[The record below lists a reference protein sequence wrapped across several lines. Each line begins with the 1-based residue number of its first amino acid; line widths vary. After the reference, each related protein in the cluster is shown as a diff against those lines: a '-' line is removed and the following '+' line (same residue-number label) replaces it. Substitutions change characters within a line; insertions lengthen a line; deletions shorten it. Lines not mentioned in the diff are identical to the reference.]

1 MDIKV
6 ATLNVRGLNNNNK
19 CNVIFSWVK
28 ELYDICLVQES
39 YCTLANSD
47 KFKRGWKGEILH
59 SYSNSTHSRSVSI
72 LFNRKLDYTVLN
84 SHTDNDGRLI
94 LANLKINNNE
104 FTLVN
109 IYAPNSE
116 AERIAFF
123 NKMKEFIK
131 VHAVNKSK
139 LIIGGDFNC
148 VLEFGVLC
156 CLTTTGLRKDIRHQI
171 RRLYSHKITY
181 VHYNYILSSHLL
193 SHFRIYLPQV
203 IVVLV

>member
-19 CNVIFSWVK
+19 RNVIYSRIKK

-59 SYSNSTHSRSVSI
+59 SYYNSTHSRGVSI

-94 LANLKINNNE
+94 LVNLKINNNE

-109 IYAPNSE
+109 IYAPNSV

-123 NKMKEFIK
+123 HKMKEFIK

-139 LIIGGDFNC
+139 LIIWW
-148 VLEFGVLC
+148 
-156 CLTTTGLRKDIRHQI
+156 
-171 RRLYSHKITY
+171 
-181 VHYNYILSSHLL
+181 
-193 SHFRIYLPQV
+193 
-203 IVVLV
+203 